1 MPAILTAC
9 ASMPAAPL
17 HTPFQRTRTTALHW
31 LFFACGETEPAPLP
45 VLAGAH
51 IPVMLD
57 MSPSGAHTP
66 LEGGMQRHR
75 LRSGIRIAGM
85 AQSTQ

>member
-1 MPAILTAC
+1 MWERAMPAIWTAL
-9 ASMPAAPL
+9 ATLPAAPL
-17 HTPFQRTRTTALHW
+17 HTPFQRT
-31 LFFACGETEPAPLP
+31 
-45 VLAGAH
+45 LAGAH

-66 LEGGMQRHR
+66 LEGGMQRHG

-85 AQSTQ
+85 ARSHMARSCKVINPSGSPG